1 MKGFTKSSWWIYYFT
16 MKGTI
21 MSNNV
26 VWSTLFVSIALEFTF
41 SWWKVE
47 SKSLI
52 NSKLCKFTFN
62 WYSGKT
68 KIVSENKIFC
78 HLLWKVE
85 SKSIQNY
92 ANSLSNG
99 IQQEIQMFHKCIFF
113 PYLCHL
119 LVLIFYHI
127 FWEVNPEFWESLH
140 CWNIQKLMLLQ
151 CQK

>member
-68 KIVSENKIFC
+68 KMVSENKMFC
-78 HLLWKVE
+78 LLLWKIE
-85 SKSIQNY
+85 GKSIQNY

-99 IQQEIQMFHKCIFF
+99 IQQEIQMFYKCIF
-113 PYLCHL
+113 
-119 LVLIFYHI
+119 
-127 FWEVNPEFWESLH
+127 SLTYVI
-140 CWNIQKLMLLQ
+140 CWCWSSIISFEK
-151 CQK
+151 